1 MRQLGDDDWDRPT
14 VAGVWRVRDIVGHL
28 LDIDLRT
35 LSGGRDRHRLVA
47 RGRSLSSFSDVVGF
61 INELNAEG
69 ISYTARLSPRVMT
82 DLLDVAGRG
91 VSAYVA
97 SLPPH
102 EDAWIP
108 VAWADEDRSANWM
121 NIGRDYTEH
130 WHHQMQI
137 RDAVGAPPLLQRQ
150 WIEPLLDLSVRAL
163 RRAYKIAEIRDGK
176 ESGFG
181 NTDCLPSRLLVSA
194 PVGTAVVFQVDI
206 EGNIDSLLAWSVIR
220 DESGWTVMRGQPSD
234 VAACLRTDADTAW
247 KLLYNALSPEAARAR
262 VAITGDAALVEPMLN
277 ARSVMV

>member
-35 LSGGRDRHRLVA
+35 LSGGRDRHRLA
-47 RGRSLSSFSDVVGF
+47 PRGRSLSSFSDVVGF

-69 ISYTARLSPRVMT
+69 VSYTARLSPRVMT

-102 EDAWIP
+102 EDAWIS
-108 VAWADEDRSANWM
+108 VSWADEDRSANWM
-121 NIGRDYTEH
+121 NVGRDFTEH

-137 RDAVGAPPLLQRQ
+137 RDAVGAAPLLQRQ
-150 WIEPLLDLSVRAL
+150 WIEPLLDLSVRAF
-163 RRAYKIAEIRDGK
+163 RRAYKTVPA
-176 ESGFG
+176 
-181 NTDCLPSRLLVSA
+181 VQ
-194 PVGTAVVFQVDI
+194 GTAVVFQVDI
-206 EGNIDSLLAWSVIR
+206 EGHSDSERAWSVIR
-220 DESGWTVMRGQPSD
+220 DESGWTVMRGRAD
-234 VAACLRTDADTAW
+234 EAAASLRTDADTSW
-247 KLLYNALSPEAARAR
+247 KLLYNALPPEAARAR
-262 VAITGDAALVEPMLN
+262 VTIRGDAALVEPMLK